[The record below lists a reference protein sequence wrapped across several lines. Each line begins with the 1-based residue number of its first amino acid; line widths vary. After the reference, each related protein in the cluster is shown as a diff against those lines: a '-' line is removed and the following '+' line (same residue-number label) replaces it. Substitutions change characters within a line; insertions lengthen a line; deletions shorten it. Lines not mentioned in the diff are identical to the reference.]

1 MLLLHQL
8 SPMHWAYAGLAIAAI
23 TLVLQFVANRG
34 LGLSSGLEDV
44 CSLASSA
51 PYFRR
56 PELKDRWRFP
66 VLFGLFAGGILS
78 AASAGGWQPIWDAG
92 MLDHA
97 LALSKPAKLA
107 WFFAGGIFIGF
118 GTRMAGGCTSGHGI
132 YGMARL
138 QPASIKAT
146 IAFMA
151 VGTVTSNLLYRVI
164 FA

>member
-51 PYFRR
+51 PYFKR

-66 VLFGLFAGGILS
+66 FLFGL
-78 AASAGGWQPIWDAG
+78 
-92 MLDHA
+92 
-97 LALSKPAKLA
+97 
-107 WFFAGGIFIGF
+107 FAGGIFIGF